1 MSVIVNLVVILVLL
15 GVGLAL
21 PIAIGVYVY
30 RDATRRGMNAAMW
43 TLIAL
48 LAPSLIGF
56 IIYLL
61 IRGSYS
67 DLECP
72 NCKTPIKEDYVRCPK
87 CGSKLRPSC
96 PNCSAPVETDWTV
109 CPRCATELPQ
119 TQTDTVVP
127 VRRKD
132 KSLGKILLIVILVPL
147 LLIILMFFIFGMR
160 MYNTIGSGGTSIV
173 SAIAEEYL
181 QDVDNEQISQWYNDC
196 KESNK
201 VHVLRHESLVA
212 TGEQEQVRYLIH
224 MPELEDPV
232 SLDFDNNAGFFQ
244 TKLRIDY
251 SSRSFDKF
259 DGQAL
264 LVLITCSGDDA
275 DLDLEIYCDDE
286 KINYELTDSDVPI
299 GLTDNVEKITE
310 EWYSD
315 GGRHNAVYVQPE
327 VEIENKEE
335 IEE

>member
-1 MSVIVNLVVILVLL
+1 MSVIVNLVVLLVLL

-132 KSLGKILLIVILVPL
+132 KSLGKILLVVILVPL
-147 LLIILMFFIFGMR
+147 LLIILMFVIFGLR
-160 MYNTIGSGGTSIV
+160 MYNTIGSGGTSV
-173 SAIAEEYL
+173 AYVEAEQYL
-181 QDVDNEQISQWYNDC
+181 QDVNVAEITAWYDSC
-196 KESNK
+196 KDEHK
-201 VHVLRHESLVA
+201 VHVLKHEELVA
-212 TGEQEQVRYLIH
+212 TGEEAKVRYLIY
-224 MPELEDPV
+224 MPGLEDPV
-232 SLDFDNNAGFFQ
+232 SVDFDNNAGFLQ
-244 TKLRIDY
+244 TKLRVDY
-251 SSRSFDKF
+251 SSYSFDKF
-259 DGQAL
+259 DGKAK
-264 LVLITCSGDDA
+264 LILMTCVGDDA

-286 KINYELTDSDVPI
+286 KMDCIMVDSESPI
-299 GLTDNVEKITE
+299 GLTDNAEKIAE
-310 EWYSD
+310 ERYSN
-315 GGRHNAVYVQPE
+315 GGKTGAVYIPP
-327 VEIENKEE
+327 IEKEE

>member
-1 MSVIVNLVVILVLL
+1 MSVIINVIMSLVLL

-21 PIAIGVYVY
+21 PITIGVYVY

-196 KESNK
+196 KESDK

-212 TGEQEQVRYLIH
+212 TGEQE
-224 MPELEDPV
+224 
-232 SLDFDNNAGFFQ
+232 
-244 TKLRIDY
+244 
-251 SSRSFDKF
+251 
-259 DGQAL
+259 
-264 LVLITCSGDDA
+264 
-275 DLDLEIYCDDE
+275 
-286 KINYELTDSDVPI
+286 
-299 GLTDNVEKITE
+299 
-310 EWYSD
+310 
-315 GGRHNAVYVQPE
+315 
-327 VEIENKEE
+327 
-335 IEE
+335 

>member
-61 IRGSYS
+61 IRGNYS

-127 VRRKD
+127 IRRKD
-132 KSLGKILLIVILVPL
+132 KSLSKILLVVILVPMI
-147 LLIILMFFIFGMR
+147 LIILMFVIFGMR
-160 MYNTIGSGGTSIV
+160 MYTNVGSGGTSIACV
-173 SAIAEEYL
+173 EVEQYLEDVNTAEITAWYEACK
-181 QDVDNEQISQWYNDC
+181 DEQ
-196 KESNK
+196 K
-201 VHVLRHESLVA
+201 VHVLKYEELVA
-212 TGEQEQVRYLIH
+212 TGENAKVRYLVY
-224 MPELEDPV
+224 MPGLENPM
-232 SLDFDNNAGFFQ
+232 SIEFDNDAGFLSN
-244 TKLRIDY
+244 KLRIDY
-251 SSRSFDKF
+251 NTLSFDKYG
-259 DGQAL
+259 DKSY
-264 LVLITCSGDDA
+264 LVLITCVGDDA
-275 DLDLEIYCDDE
+275 DLELEIYCDEE
-286 KINYELTDSDVPI
+286 KMDYELANSEVPI

-310 EWYSD
+310 EWYS
-315 GGRHNAVYVQPE
+315 GGGKHNSIYVQPE
-327 VEIENKEE
+327 EEIENKEE